1 MNEVAEINPST
12 WASLFTEGSVSDAD
26 PNAGTP
32 EADPLNVSRS
42 GLRST
47 NVEPGADPK
56 IKGETSKV
64 MGKPKAK
71 LGPDDFVSGSQD
83 LPKEDSPPA
92 KAEAEVN
99 SGTEEHELEVVRE
112 TESLDEVSNPHS
124 EAGEP
129 LSPPDTKEESVE
141 GPEHEPRHTTKDST
155 EGNPSIPFPVVSQ
168 SLTLDEAEAATKAD
182 CDNPP
187 LTTNEKTKVG
197 KKQNNILFNNNL
209 FQALE
214 GPLGHSES
222 FSYKSELRGHP

>member
-1 MNEVAEINPST
+1 MNEIAEVNPST
-12 WASLFTEGSVSDAD
+12 WAGLFYESPRPNAD
-26 PNAGTP
+26 PTAGTP

-47 NVEPGADPK
+47 DVEPGADPK

-71 LGPDDFVSGSQD
+71 LGPDDSVSGSQD
-83 LPKEDSPPA
+83 LPKGDSPPA
-92 KAEAEVN
+92 EAEAEVN
-99 SGTEEHELEVVRE
+99 PGTEEHKLEVVRE

-129 LSPPDTKEESVE
+129 LSPPDTKEESVKV
-141 GPEHEPRHTTKDST
+141 PEHEPRHTTKDST
-155 EGNPSIPFPVVSQ
+155 EGNPSVPFPVPLQ

-187 LTTNEKTKVG
+187 LMTNEETKVG
-197 KKQNNILFNNNL
+197 EKQNYIKRNSLLSYFQTIAKLVLFISL
-209 FQALE
+209 F
-214 GPLGHSES
+214 
-222 FSYKSELRGHP
+222 